1 MTTPLVADLSYLRT
15 RPSPRNDLKDYDFWR
30 ASSRG
35 VLEYSRYP
43 LQRSAAM
50 QERAR
55 TSPSLSE
62 SATARLDTV
71 EEHVRLENRHDLA
84 GIMATFGSDAAY
96 GDAPWGERHHLSLRA
111 KREAGQRNDLLRS
124 GRCTQSGRSL
134 PRAGRRVWTV
144 DHGSHTSSHAGSR
157 IRPQVVRERSR

>member
-15 RPSPRNDLKDYDFWR
+15 RASPRNDLKDYDFWG

-71 EEHVRLENRHDLA
+71 EEHVRLENRHDLP
-84 GIMATFGSDAAY
+84 GIMATFGSDKVA
-96 GDAPWGERHHLSLRA
+96 
-111 KREAGQRNDLLRS
+111 
-124 GRCTQSGRSL
+124 
-134 PRAGRRVWTV
+134 
-144 DHGSHTSSHAGSR
+144 
-157 IRPQVVRERSR
+157 